1 MESGKSIH
9 IKNMVCPRCIAAVEN
24 ILEELDIP
32 FNAIKLGEVELR
44 SGLSKFN
51 HAMVAER
58 FKSVGFELIESESS
72 KIINR
77 IKILIINQ
85 IHYKQ
90 ENLKVNLSD
99 FLAEKL
105 HHNYSGL
112 SRLFS
117 SVEGITIEKFATRQK
132 IERVKELLFY
142 GELTL
147 SAIAFEMNYSSVA
160 HLSAQFKTETGMSPT
175 EFKANKSAGRTSIDG
190 LTSKSHNIKP

>member
-1 MESGKSIH
+1 
-9 IKNMVCPRCIAAVEN
+9 MVCPRCIAAVEN